1 MTFTADS
8 TAVINLTAYE
18 PNYLRYE
25 SDNANE
31 GLAVF
36 SEMYYGHGWNAY
48 VDGKPAPHFET
59 DYALRAMMVPAG
71 KHVIEFKFEPQVVKT
86 GSTIALVSFIGMII
100 LFGIGI
106 YTERKKKTAEVNNLQ

>member
-1 MTFTADS
+1 M
-8 TAVINLTAYE
+8 
-18 PNYLRYE
+18 
-25 SDNANE
+25 
-31 GLAVF
+31 F

-48 VDGKPAPHFET
+48 VDGNPAPHFEAN
-59 DYALRAMMVPAG
+59 YALRAMMVPAG

-106 YTERKKKTAEVNNLQ
+106 YTERKKKTVE